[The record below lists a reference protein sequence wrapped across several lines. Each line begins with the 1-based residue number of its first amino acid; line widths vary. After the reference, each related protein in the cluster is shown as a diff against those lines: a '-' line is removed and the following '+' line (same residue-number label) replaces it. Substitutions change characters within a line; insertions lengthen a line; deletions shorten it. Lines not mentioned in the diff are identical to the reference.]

1 MRFTIRISP
10 GESRSSR
17 GQPHEIVAERLT
29 EAGLTCRTIGRTVD
43 VTGDWT
49 TVMRILGNASRS
61 LGVDVAS
68 IVLSIGGEGEDASI
82 GGEGE
87 AGSPDSRSEQTAD
100 EDSFP
105 ASDPPG
111 MRPGPT

>member
-68 IVLSIGGEGEDASI
+68 IVLSIGGEGEDASP
-82 GGEGE
+82 E

-111 MRPGPT
+111 LRPGPT